1 MRTATAILFL
11 SVASLLALGMT
22 ILYSSSMAQKGAHY
36 LQMQALWGGAGLAAC
51 VMAAMI
57 DYRWLRRINWMLFL
71 GVLILLAL
79 VLVPGIGVYR
89 SGSRRWL
96 DLGIANFQPSEL
108 AKLSL
113 IVMLAAYGE
122 MFQGQIRQFWRGMV
136 RPVLIALPMLALIFV
151 EPDRGTTILLAA
163 VMCSVLLLAGVRW
176 VYVLVPAVLG
186 IVFIVYSIMHDPV
199 RMARIES
206 WLHPELYKNE
216 TGYQAWQAMLG
227 LGAGGWEGLG
237 LGNGRQKLGF
247 LPDHHTDFILAVV
260 GEELGL
266 AGTLGVVAG
275 FIAIVL
281 CGAWIAW
288 RARDVFGLLLA
299 GGITLLIGLQ
309 ASINIGVVTSTL
321 PTKGLALPFISY
333 GGSSLLLMLFCVGV
347 LLSVAR
353 HAARD
358 TVAEPAAHGRDLE
371 PQFA

>member
-1 MRTATAILFL
+1 M
-11 SVASLLALGMT
+11 ALGMT

-36 LQMQALWGGAGLAAC
+36 LQMQALWGGAGMVAC
-51 VMAAMI
+51 LVAAAM
-57 DYRWLRRINWMLFL
+57 DYRWLRKINWWLFA
-71 GVLILLAL
+71 GVLVLLIL
-79 VLVPGIGVYR
+79 VLIPGIGVLR

-96 DLGIANFQPSEL
+96 NLGVAYFQPSEL
-108 AKLSL
+108 AKLAL
-113 IVMLAAYGE
+113 IVMLAVYGE
-122 MFQGQIRQFWRGMV
+122 KCQGQIRQFWKGLV
-136 RPVLIALPMLALIFV
+136 VPVLCALPMLAVIFV

-163 VMCSVLLLAGVRW
+163 VTCGVLLLAGVRW
-176 VYVLVPAVLG
+176 VYVVLPAVLG
-186 IVFIVYSIMHDPV
+186 AGFIIFSIMHDPV

-227 LGAGGWEGLG
+227 LGAGGIDGLG

-247 LPDHHTDFILAVV
+247 LPDHHTDFILAVI

-266 AGTLGVVAG
+266 AGTLGVLLG
-275 FIAIVL
+275 FTAIVL

-333 GGSSLLLMLFCVGV
+333 GGSSLLLMLFCVGI
-347 LLSVAR
+347 LLSIAR
-353 HAARD
+353 HASREA
-358 TVAEPAAHGRDLE
+358 TVEASADDSSLE

>member
-11 SVASLLALGMT
+11 SVAALLALGMT

-36 LQMQALWGGAGLAAC
+36 LQMQALWGGAGLVAC
-51 VMAAMI
+51 VVAAMI

-71 GVLILLAL
+71 GVLVLLAL

-122 MFQGQIRQFWRGMV
+122 RFQGQIRQFWRGMV

-163 VMCSVLLLAGVRW
+163 VMCGVLLLAGVRW
-176 VYVLVPAVLG
+176 VYVLVPTVLG

-288 RARDVFGLLLA
+288 RSRDVFGLLLA

-358 TVAEPAAHGRDLE
+358 PVPELAAHGRDLE